1 MCKTLARGEGCTD
14 TSASVRHCVRGGVCG
29 ERESEKNSSQSQR
42 GDAFDETKAPESSSE
57 TELSGASEKG

>member
-1 MCKTLARGEGCTD
+1 MCKTLA
-14 TSASVRHCVRGGVCG
+14 RHCVRGGVCG

-42 GDAFDETKAPESSSE
+42 GDAFDETKAPGSSSG